1 MTPATKEKRTQLTQF
16 IREVLAPFP
25 ELVGVVGI
33 GSIGTGRCRPDSDID
48 AVVFLDPLD
57 LYIVPAEAIWVP
69 QTDTF
74 HSIFAESETLAAEG
88 IPLDFLRLD
97 FQLWSKPD
105 FVWPE
110 ARRAELSQGWLA
122 YDRDGRLAEL
132 IAVRTAY
139 GEAEQ
144 ITRLDEA
151 ITWLDQHLNWDAPE
165 QNWKAL
171 GPTIAHDRLHAAF
184 QYLAAALFAYNR
196 RWLPWRNRQMSAL
209 LALPWLPDHFDD
221 WVLLANN
228 APSLDKVGYD
238 RRVLALRTIFDD
250 ILRQVRQDG
259 LYGDDPIGAAFIRSH
274 EEPGRSWNM
283 AMFNERRRKAK

>member
-1 MTPATKEKRTQLTQF
+1 MTPATKVKRTQLTQF
-16 IREVLAPFP
+16 IRQVLAPFP

-33 GSIGTGRCRPDSDID
+33 GSIATGRCRPDSDID

-57 LYIVPAEAIWVP
+57 LYIVPAEAIWLP
-69 QTDTF
+69 QADTF

-88 IPLDFLRLD
+88 VQLDCLRLD
-97 FQLWSKPD
+97 FQRWAKPE

-110 ARRAELSQGWLA
+110 ARRSELSLGWLA

-139 GEAEQ
+139 EDAERN
-144 ITRLDEA
+144 TRLDEA

-165 QNWKAL
+165 QNWATL

-184 QYLAAALFAYNR
+184 HYLVAALFAYNW

-228 APSLDKVGYD
+228 APSLDKAGYD
-238 RRVLALRTIFDD
+238 RRVLALRTMFED
-250 ILRQVRQDG
+250 ILSQLQRDG
-259 LYGDDPIGAAFIRSH
+259 LYGADPIGEAFIRSH

-283 AMFNERRRKAK
+283 AAFNERRRKAE